1 MTTRKKK
8 IFLIQLFIFLI
19 AITLIFLT
27 YKPNNQPVVKEI
39 EENKKQVV
47 EANKTR
53 DPKVNSFEKVEYKG
67 VDLNGNRYL
76 IKSEKAE
83 FTIDKPELINMDI
96 MNTTFYFK
104 DGTILYVTSDTGTYN
119 NVTNDMEFRENVK
132 AIYEN
137 NYLFADNLDYF
148 NSKGSLSIYGNVK
161 SEGVQGVLKADNLEF
176 DINKKTLDISMF
188 SDEQINVKLNNK
200 KK

>member
-1 MTTRKKK
+1 MTARKKK
-8 IFLIQLFIFLI
+8 ILLIQLFIFLI

-27 YKPNNQPVVKEI
+27 YKPNNQPISTEI
-39 EENKKQVV
+39 KNKKQEVENKKT
-47 EANKTR
+47 K

-83 FTIDKPELINMDI
+83 FGVDQPEIIDMDI
-96 MNTTFYFK
+96 VDASFYFK

-119 NVTNDMEFRENVK
+119 NITNDMEFRENVE

-176 DINKKTLDISMF
+176 DINEKTLDISMF
-188 SDEQINVKLNNK
+188 SEDQINVKLNNK